1 MGKETIKADVA
12 VIGAGPAGYAA
23 ALTTAGAGLSTALI
37 DSAEAGGTCLNR
49 GCVPSKTWLA
59 ADHMARVSK
68 WAEKL
73 GGAVRKYDFDKIREH
88 QKNVVELGR
97 KGLAGAFKKKGVKLV
112 GGNASFISDTAIEV
126 NGAIE
131 GGQDDKVI
139 IEFKNAVIAAGSEP
153 LDFFGEFGQEQGFY
167 NSDNIFSI
175 EKIPSS
181 MVIVGGGAVGAEM
194 ATFFCG
200 MGSKVTLVEMLEDIL
215 PTEDADIRSVVKR
228 EFKKSGVTV
237 KTGCGVEN
245 ASHENGAC
253 IVKLSDGTELS
264 SKVLLTAAGRKP
276 RTPGLGL
283 DKAGVNV
290 NTKGFIE
297 TDAQMRT
304 SNENIYAAGD
314 VAGRYLLAYTA
325 HHEGVAAARNIL
337 GKHASMDYRFVP
349 SMIFTNPEIGSVG
362 KTEDELEHLGMKYGI
377 GKFFPRALARAQ
389 AGGEISGI
397 VKVIVGEDKSI
408 LGIHIA
414 SPYATEIIH
423 SGVVAMAAGMK
434 ADQLAETIY
443 GHPTLSEAIQLAAAD
458 ALGDSIYT

>member
-1 MGKETIKADVA
+1 MGKETIKIDVA

-37 DSAEAGGTCLNR
+37 DSAQAGGTCLNR

-59 ADHMARVSK
+59 ADHIARTSK

-73 GGAVRKYDFDKIREH
+73 GGAAQKYDFNKIREH
-88 QKNVVELGR
+88 QKSVIELGR
-97 KGLAGAFKKKGVKLV
+97 KGLAGAFKKKGVRLV
-112 GGNASFISDTAIEV
+112 GGNASFISGTVIEV
-126 NGAIE
+126 NGGIE
-131 GGQDDKVI
+131 GGQGDKI
-139 IEFKNAVIAAGSEP
+139 KIEFKNAVIAAGSEP
-153 LDFFGEFGQEQGFY
+153 LDFFGREKGFY

-175 EKIPSS
+175 DKIPSS
-181 MVIVGGGAVGAEM
+181 IVIVGGGAVGAEM
-194 ATFFCG
+194 ATFFGG

-215 PTEDADIRSVVKR
+215 PTEDADVRSVVKR

-237 KTGCGVEN
+237 KTGCGVES

-253 IVKLSDGTELS
+253 IVKLSDGAELS
-264 SKVLLTAAGRKP
+264 SEVLLTAAGRKP

-283 DKAGVNV
+283 DKAGVNL

-349 SMIFTNPEIGSVG
+349 SMIFTNPEVGSVG
-362 KTEDELEHLGMKYGI
+362 KTEDELKHLGIKCRI

-414 SPYATEIIH
+414 SPCATEIIH

-458 ALGDSIYT
+458 ALGDSIYS